1 MQRITMTIDDE
12 LMETLDGYMKA
23 GGHKNRS
30 EAVRDL
36 VRAGLLK
43 QPEIDDSSR
52 QCMAAL
58 VYAYDH
64 ETRKLSKRLTDEH
77 HSHTDLSIAT
87 LHYHINEASCLEV
100 SLLRGVKSEVE
111 HFAQHVIG
119 QRGVRYGQLVV
130 VPANAEGGTKGHRHI
145 HSLEEGHEH

>member
-1 MQRITMTIDDE
+1 M
-12 LMETLDGYMKA
+12 
-23 GGHKNRS
+23 
-30 EAVRDL
+30 RDL

-43 QPEIDDSSR
+43 QPEIDDSTSR

-87 LHYHINEASCLEV
+87 LHYHIDEASCLEV
-100 SLLRGVKSEVE
+100 SLLAASSRRLS
-111 HFAQHVIG
+111 ISPSIS
-119 QRGVRYGQLVV
+119 L
-130 VPANAEGGTKGHRHI
+130 ANAAFVMASSSSCPLTLGVAPKVTVIPILLKMGINTEDGGV
-145 HSLEEGHEH
+145 SLM